1 MDVMIMNERNI
12 DNRNLYQNWDNI
24 TKKLKISLDD
34 LIEDADIEV
43 S

>member
-1 MDVMIMNERNI
+1 MNERNI